1 MDLTFPTDVQEFD
14 ADDRISFSRLDNKFI
29 AVHDDGT
36 EYEFDPEWKRW
47 IPTEDEPL
55 GDDDDDVAQHAGQN
69 LGPSDSQSSAKTR
82 RREGENGT
90 EASTGTRYKSLI
102 TALDKINEQS
112 SRPNKKRKNPP
123 QPRQNTAVYVTGLPL
138 DATVTEVHDLFS
150 RKAGVI
156 AEEIDSGAP
165 RIKLYSDE
173 AGNFKGDALIVFFKP
188 QSVEMAIMLLDD
200 TDFRI
205 TSTGTRQGRMRVQV
219 ADASYKKVQYD
230 KDGAATATATDPAG
244 GGDAAAA
251 QGGHGNGQQDNK
263 QQRNDRD
270 RQKII
275 KKTQKLTAKLADWDD
290 DDPYPAVAAQSNAK
304 KDRTVI
310 LRHMFTLEELKED
323 PAALL
328 EIKEDI
334 RDECAKLGTVTSVVL
349 YDEEPDGIVSV
360 RFKDAA
366 SAMAC
371 IQLMHGRSFDG
382 RVVEA
387 FLRTGREKF
396 KKSNKDMSNDVD
408 SE

>member
-47 IPTEDEPL
+47 VPTEEEPL
-55 GDDDDDVAQHAGQN
+55 EDGEAARHAGQT
-69 LGPSDSQSSAKTR
+69 SEVDSQRGAR
-82 RREGENGT
+82 RPRGGEHG
-90 EASTGTRYKSLI
+90 A
-102 TALDKINEQS
+102 EQS
-112 SRPNKKRKNPP
+112 TRPSKKRKAPP
-123 QPRQNTAVYVTGLPL
+123 QPKQNTAVYVTGLPP

-205 TSTGTRQGRMRVQV
+205 TSSGTRQGRMRVQV
-219 ADASYKKVQYD
+219 ADASYKKTQYD
-230 KDGAATATATDPAG
+230 KDGAAATATATATAATAP
-244 GGDAAAA
+244 AAAGVNAGA
-251 QGGHGNGQQDNK
+251 QANHGGNG

-275 KKTQKLTAKLADWDD
+275 KKTQKLDAKLADWDD
-290 DDPYPAVAAQSNAK
+290 DDPYPAVGQPASK
-304 KDRTVI
+304 KDKTVI
-310 LRHMFTLEELKED
+310 LRHMFTLEELRED

-349 YDEEPDGIVSV
+349 YDEEQDGIVSV

-366 SAMAC
+366 SALAC

-387 FLRTGREKF
+387 FLKTGREKF